1 MHRVART
8 GRATLSLSQGG
19 GSCQVASFGG
29 LRLLSRLI
37 AAEWLRLSRHWLSW
51 ALLVLLIAIVALQ
64 VNGKINQL
72 AQLEREVETGLARA
86 GAPLTPAQIEGNR
99 YEIALLQHDLRYPAF
114 IGYAARLATGSG
126 WFFVILFAAV
136 ATGEDFSRRTLRAL
150 LARGVGRAQYVLAR
164 TLTLWLATGVAVAA
178 VTLLG
183 ALGGLYTH
191 AQATGDAISL
201 AGLGEALLY
210 PLRAWLTCLPFA
222 ATVVFWVVLARQAGP
237 ALGVGLSIHFLEHF
251 MSFMLPFF
259 MISQTGVEMPWFFR
273 VEGKILAVTP
283 GYNANVF
290 LYWGPP
296 VSILPQL
303 VDALRAAGATF
314 SVPTDPWRAIAFLV
328 GYTIVS
334 LGLAMWILH
343 RRDIT
348 YAS

>member
-1 MHRVART
+1 VHKLV
-8 GRATLSLSQGG
+8 
-19 GSCQVASFGG
+19 
-29 LRLLSRLI
+29 
-37 AAEWLRLSRHWLSW
+37 AAEWLRMGRHWLSW
-51 ALLVLLIAIVALQ
+51 TLLALLIVILVFQ
-64 VNGKINQL
+64 VNGKLNQL
-72 AQLEREVETGLARA
+72 AQLEREVETGLARND
-86 GAPLTPAQIEGNR
+86 APLTSAQIEGNR
-99 YEIALLQHDLRYPAF
+99 YEIALLQRDLRYPTF

-126 WFFVILFAAV
+126 WFFLILFAAV
-136 ATGEDFSRRTLRAL
+136 AVGEDFSRRTLRAL

-164 TLTLWLATGVAVAA
+164 TLTLWLATGVVLAII
-178 VTLLG
+178 TLLA

-191 AQATGDAISL
+191 TQATGDPVSL
-201 AGLGEALLY
+201 KGLGEALLY
-210 PLRAWLTCLPFA
+210 PLRAWLTCLPFVA
-222 ATVVFWVVLARQAGP
+222 IVVFWVVLARQAGP

-314 SVPTDPWRAIAFLV
+314 AIPTDPWRAVAFLV
-328 GYTIVS
+328 GYTVMS
-334 LGLAMWILH
+334 LCLAMWVLR

>member
-1 MHRVART
+1 
-8 GRATLSLSQGG
+8 
-19 GSCQVASFGG
+19 
-29 LRLLSRLI
+29 
-37 AAEWLRLSRHWLSW
+37 
-51 ALLVLLIAIVALQ
+51 
-64 VNGKINQL
+64 
-72 AQLEREVETGLARA
+72 
-86 GAPLTPAQIEGNR
+86 
-99 YEIALLQHDLRYPAF
+99 
-114 IGYAARLATGSG
+114 
-126 WFFVILFAAV
+126 
-136 ATGEDFSRRTLRAL
+136 
-150 LARGVGRAQYVLAR
+150 VLAR
-164 TLTLWLATGVAVAA
+164 TLTLWLATGVVLAII
-178 VTLLG
+178 TLLA

-191 AQATGDAISL
+191 TQATGDPVSL
-201 AGLGEALLY
+201 KGLGEALLY
-210 PLRAWLTCLPFA
+210 PLRAWLTCLPFVA
-222 ATVVFWVVLARQAGP
+222 IVVFWVVLARQAGP

-314 SVPTDPWRAIAFLV
+314 AIPTDPWRAVAFLV
-328 GYTIVS
+328 GYTVMS
-334 LGLAMWILH
+334 LCLAMWVLR